1 MFIPAFTYL
10 LVLEISGKGAFGHGS
25 ITETILLALSGV
37 ATGLPLLLFGAAA
50 QKIQLSELGFLQ
62 YIAPTFQFL
71 IGVLVYGESFS
82 PDRMIGF
89 GLIWLALAIYT
100 ADSIRA
106 RRRIS
111 VIAPA
116 G

>member
-1 MFIPAFTYL
+1 